1 MIDLRAFLAGAAALV
16 AAPLA
21 AEKQRPPH
29 CVAFLT
35 LNPRLRMSSV
45 LSLFLA
51 MWLVGCGGTY
61 PLGPASAPPPL
72 VARVHPDFWSA
83 VAALDFD
90 SGERLAASASQVEFL
105 AALRDVVEER
115 LVEGQMR
122 LLALAR
128 SDDPTVAKRST
139 ALLRSILHE
148 RPSSA
153 MVSFAP
159 PDLRALIRAWRDM
172 SSAESWTFPPNPV
185 THPLQHRNEAPLV
198 PVIANGRRTA
208 FVLDTG
214 ALITVLSS
222 RFASDIG
229 VSSVVAMGIQDVH
242 GIAIKSSLA
251 RADIDLGGIRIE
263 GHPVAVLDLGMLEF
277 PTGLTVEGAP
287 RPSPL
292 KLDGVLG
299 WNAIRELRITLDN
312 DRKVLLLEQPRRR
325 ATSSSSSREFV
336 WVAKPFVR
344 ARAGNGLPLA
354 LYLDTAAQ
362 RSVIAPAVAAAA
374 GFRAGRGEAIQ
385 LTGPGGTRL
394 VQATTYAAALL
405 YVGGAWVRFD
415 ELQARPLLEPIDG
428 VLGSDA
434 LGRGRVVI
442 DFQAGEFS
450 VSGAR

>member
-1 MIDLRAFLAGAAALV
+1 MDRRGFLAGAAALL
-16 AAPLA
+16 AAPVA

-35 LNPRLRMSSV
+35 LKPRLRMSSV

-105 AALRDVVEER
+105 AALRDVAEER

-148 RPSSA
+148 RPSWA
-153 MVSFAP
+153 IVSFAP

-172 SSAESWTFPPNPV
+172 SSAESWTFPPHPV
-185 THPLQHRNEAPLV
+185 THRLQHRNEAPLV
-198 PVIANGRRTA
+198 PVTVNGRRTA

-242 GIAIKSSLA
+242 GIAIQSSLA
-251 RADIDLGGIRIE
+251 RADIDLGGIRIQ

-277 PTGLTVEGAP
+277 PTGLPAEGA
-287 RPSPL
+287 RPSPV

-312 DRKVLLLEQPRRR
+312 DRSALLPEQPRRR
-325 ATSSSSSREFV
+325 ATSSSEFV

-362 RSVIAPAVAAAA
+362 RSVIAPALAAAA
-374 GFRAGRGEAIQ
+374 GFRDGRDEAIL
-385 LTGPGGTRL
+385 LTGPGGTRR
-394 VQATTYAAALL
+394 VEAIMYAGALL
-405 YVGGAWVRFD
+405 HVGGARVRFRK
-415 ELQARPLLEPIDG
+415 LLARPLLEPIDG

-434 LGRGRVVI
+434 LTRGRVVI

>member
-1 MIDLRAFLAGAAALV
+1 MDRRAFLAGAVAFV
-16 AAPLA
+16 AAPVA

-45 LSLFLA
+45 LSLFFA
-51 MWLVGCGGTY
+51 MWLVGCGGTAAV
-61 PLGPASAPPPL
+61 PAGTASAPPPL

-90 SGERLAASASQVEFL
+90 GAERLAASASQVEFL
-105 AALRDVVEER
+105 AALRDVADER

-139 ALLRSILHE
+139 ALLRPILTE
-148 RPSSA
+148 RPSWAIASH
-153 MVSFAP
+153 AP
-159 PDLRALIRAWRDM
+159 PDLRALIRAWRDI
-172 SSAESWTFPPNPV
+172 SSAESWTFPPHPV
-185 THPLQHRNEAPLV
+185 THPLQHRDEVPLV
-198 PVIANGRRTA
+198 PVTANGRRTA
-208 FVLDTG
+208 FALDTG
-214 ALITVLSS
+214 AVITVLSS

-229 VSSVVAMGIQDVH
+229 VSSVMAMGMQDGH
-242 GIAIKSSLA
+242 GIAIPSSLA
-251 RADIDLGGIRIE
+251 RADVDLGGIRIQ
-263 GHPVAVLDLGMLEF
+263 GHPVAVLDLEI
-277 PTGLTVEGAP
+277 V
-287 RPSPL
+287 

-312 DRKVLLLEQPRRR
+312 DRRVLLLEQPRRR
-325 ATSSSSSREFV
+325 ATSSSEFI

-354 LYLDTAAQ
+354 LYLDTAKS
-362 RSVIAPAVAAAA
+362 RSVIAPALAAAA
-374 GFRAGRGEAIQ
+374 GFRYGRVEAML
-385 LTGPGGTRL
+385 LTGAGGTRR
-394 VQATTYAAALL
+394 VEATLYAGALL
-405 YVGGAWVRFD
+405 HVGGTRVRFH
-415 ELQARPLLEPIDG
+415 ELVAHPLREPIDG
-428 VLGSDA
+428 VLGGDA
-434 LGRGRVVI
+434 LTRGRVVI

>member
-1 MIDLRAFLAGAAALV
+1 MDCRAFLAGAAALL

-21 AEKQRPPH
+21 VEKQRPPD

-51 MWLVGCGGTY
+51 LWLVGCGRTGAVPAGT
-61 PLGPASAPPPL
+61 ASAPPPL
-72 VARVHPDFWSA
+72 VARVHPEFWSA

-90 SGERLAASASQVEFL
+90 GAERLAASASQVEFL
-105 AALRDVVEER
+105 AALRDVAEER

-148 RPSSA
+148 RPSWA
-153 MVSFAP
+153 IVSLAP

-172 SSAESWTFPPNPV
+172 SSSESWTFPPHPV
-185 THPLQHRNEAPLV
+185 THPLQHRNELPLV
-198 PVIANGRRTA
+198 PVTVNGRRTA

-214 ALITVLSS
+214 AFITVLSS

-242 GIAIKSSLA
+242 GIAIQSSLA
-251 RADIDLGGIRIE
+251 RADVDLGGIGIQ

-277 PTGLTVEGAP
+277 PTGRMLEFPTGPTSSV
-287 RPSPL
+287 
-292 KLDGVLG
+292 KVDGVLG

-312 DRKVLLLEQPRRR
+312 DRRVLLLEQPRRR
-325 ATSSSSSREFV
+325 ATSSSEFV

-354 LYLDTAAQ
+354 LYLDTAAE
-362 RSVIAPAVAAAA
+362 RSLIAPALAAAA
-374 GFRAGRGEAIQ
+374 GFRYGRDEAIL
-385 LTGPGGTRL
+385 LTGPSGTRQ
-394 VQATTYAAALL
+394 VQATMYAGALL
-405 YVGGAWVRFD
+405 HVGGARVRFR
-415 ELQARPLLEPIDG
+415 ELLARPLLEPIDG

-434 LGRGRVVI
+434 LTRGRVVI

>member
-1 MIDLRAFLAGAAALV
+1 MTERRPFLAGAVAFL
-16 AAPLA
+16 AAPVA

-51 MWLVGCGGTY
+51 MWLVGCGGTAAV
-61 PLGPASAPPPL
+61 PAGTTSAPPPL

-90 SGERLAASASQVEFL
+90 GAERLAASASQVEFL
-105 AALRDVVEER
+105 AALRDVAEER

-139 ALLRSILHE
+139 ALLRPILSE
-148 RPSSA
+148 RPSWA
-153 MVSFAP
+153 IVSLAP

-172 SSAESWTFPPNPV
+172 SGAESWTFPPHPV
-185 THPLQHRNEAPLV
+185 THPLQHRDGVPLV
-198 PVIANGRRTA
+198 PVTANGRAAA
-208 FVLDTG
+208 FALDTG
-214 ALITVLSS
+214 ALITVLGS

-229 VSSVVAMGIQDVH
+229 VSSVAAMGIQDAH
-242 GIAIKSSLA
+242 GITIQSSLA
-251 RADIDLGGIRIE
+251 KADVDLGGIRIQ
-263 GHPVAVLDLGMLEF
+263 GHPVAVLDLGMLEY
-277 PTGLTVEGAP
+277 PT
-287 RPSPL
+287 
-292 KLDGVLG
+292 LDGILG

-312 DRKVLLLEQPRRR
+312 DRRVLLLEQPRRR
-325 ATSSSSSREFV
+325 ATSSSEFI

-344 ARAGNGLPLA
+344 AQAGNGLPLA
-354 LYLDTAAQ
+354 LYLDTGTS
-362 RSVIAPAVAAAA
+362 RSVIAPALAAAA
-374 GFRAGRGEAIQ
+374 GFRDGRDEAIL
-385 LTGPGGTRL
+385 LTGPGGTRR
-394 VQATTYAAALL
+394 VQATMYAGALL
-405 YVGGAWVRFD
+405 HVGGARVRFR
-415 ELQARPLLEPIDG
+415 ELMARPLLEPIDG

-434 LGRGRVVI
+434 LTRGRVVI